1 MLTPVFGIAIL
12 VLVAIVSMGSRSTNQ
27 LSFFDANAA
36 FVVVGRVIGALL
48 IGIVE
53 SMTSTFY
60 GPSWAPAVAFG
71 FLLLTLAVRP
81 AGLLGR

>member
-1 MLTPVFGIAIL
+1 
-12 VLVAIVSMGSRSTNQ
+12 MGSNNLSRRSF
-27 LSFFDANAA
+27 LKSSAA
-36 FVVVGRVIGALL
+36 TATGAVIAAML

-53 SMTSTFY
+53 SLTSTFY
-60 GPSWAPAVAFG
+60 GPSWAPAVSFG